1 MFRGKKSMRR
11 KVKIKTKNEKI
22 IDRYGTKHTEKVITI
37 REKQCNVSS
46 HMNYL

>member
-22 IDRYGTKHTEKVITI
+22 IDRYGTKHTEKQLLQSG
-37 REKQCNVSS
+37 RNNE
-46 HMNYL
+46 M